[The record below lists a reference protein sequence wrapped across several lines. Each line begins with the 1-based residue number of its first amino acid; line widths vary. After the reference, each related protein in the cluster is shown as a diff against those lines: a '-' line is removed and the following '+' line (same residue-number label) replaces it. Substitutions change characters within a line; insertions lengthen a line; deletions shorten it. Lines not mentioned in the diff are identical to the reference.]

1 MEARGSERRPDR
13 EPSNWTAR
21 VLAPVLLVVAAAAVI
36 LIVGA
41 TVGDD
46 EGEDDGRRGDRERVA
61 TTDDGCEPD
70 AQEAV
75 ENGYFVIEPGDD
87 LSIVAART
95 CVTIDEI
102 TELNPELDPQLIQP
116 GNCVDLRVDGCKALA
131 EQ

>member
-1 MEARGSERRPDR
+1 M
-13 EPSNWTAR
+13 
-21 VLAPVLLVVAAAAVI
+21 LAPVLLVIAAAAVI

-61 TTDDGCEPD
+61 TSDDGGCEPD
-70 AQEAV
+70 AQDAV

-87 LSIVAART
+87 LSTVAART

>member
-1 MEARGSERRPDR
+1 MEASGSERRPDR
-13 EPSNWTAR
+13 PPASWTAR
-21 VLAPVLLVVAAAAVI
+21 ILAPVLLVVVAAAII
-36 LIVGA
+36 LIIGA
-41 TVGDD
+41 TVGGE
-46 EGEDDGRRGDRERVA
+46 EGEDDGKRGDRERV
-61 TTDDGCEPD
+61 TTTSDGCEPD

-87 LSIVAART
+87 LSIVADRT
-95 CVTIDEI
+95 CITIDEI

>member
-13 EPSNWTAR
+13 EPANWTLR
-21 VLAPVLLVVAAAAVI
+21 VLAPVFLVLVAAAII
-36 LIVGA
+36 LIING

-46 EGEDDGRRGDRERVA
+46 EAESGDDRPRAE
-61 TTDDGCEPD
+61 TTADGCEPD
-70 AQEAV
+70 AQDAV
-75 ENGYFVIEPGDD
+75 KDGYFVIEPGDD
-87 LSIVAART
+87 LSIVADVT
-95 CVTIDEI
+95 CIPIDEI